1 MANEQANA
9 PTAAQR
15 ISPAD
20 IQRQEFGVSRFGGYR
35 MRDVDE
41 FLDRLTESTESIL
54 AENER
59 LRGGGSPIVGTSDL
73 DDVNRQADEIVER
86 ARAEAARILEEARE
100 EARARAA
107 AAASVAAPL
116 TDAQRSSVDPFLV
129 QERAFLQS
137 LATLVQG
144 HAESVK
150 GMARQARR
158 GPDQPPAVAETSGVT
173 EASDQHTS
181 GQPPPDVELPEA
193 EDVDDTDDAAPADA
207 GQRGDETVILDV
219 PEPTTMGSE
228 RTHESDPSLRQ
239 LFWGEERS

>member
-9 PTAAQR
+9 PTAGQR

-86 ARAEAARILEEARE
+86 ARTEAARILEEAR
-100 EARARAA
+100 AQAA

-158 GPDQPPAVAETSGVT
+158 GPDQPPVVAESAGVT
-173 EASDQHTS
+173 DASDQHTS
-181 GQPPPDVELPEA
+181 DRPPADVELPEA
-193 EDVDDTDDAAPADA
+193 EDVDDTDDAGSADA
-207 GQRGDETVILDV
+207 GQRSGDETVILDV
-219 PEPTTMGSE
+219 PEPTAMGSE
-228 RTHESDPSLRQ
+228 RTREGDPSLRQ
-239 LFWGEERS
+239 LFWGDERS

>member
-9 PTAAQR
+9 PTAGQR

-100 EARARAA
+100 EARAQAA

-158 GPDQPPAVAETSGVT
+158 GPDQPVVAESAGVT
-173 EASDQHTS
+173 EAPGQQTSDQ
-181 GQPPPDVELPEA
+181 PPADVELPEA
-193 EDVDDTDDAAPADA
+193 EDVDDTDDAASADA
-207 GQRGDETVILDV
+207 GQRSGDETVILDV
-219 PEPTTMGSE
+219 PEPTAMGSE
-228 RTHESDPSLRQ
+228 RTREGDPSLRQ